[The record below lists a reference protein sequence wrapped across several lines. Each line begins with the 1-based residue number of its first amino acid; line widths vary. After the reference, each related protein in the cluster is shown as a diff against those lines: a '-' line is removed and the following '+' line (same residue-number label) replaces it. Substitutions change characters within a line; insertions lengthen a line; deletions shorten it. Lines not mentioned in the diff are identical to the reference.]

1 MGSYLPSSALSHISY
16 ISHADLS
23 VHSSLL
29 NHSSSSP
36 AHHERRPLRQAEE
49 QPEGFTD
56 TNSASLKAWP
66 AVYITPFTLLPKGL
80 KTELMDSTCPDVID
94 IDTWAIAMSRYYQ
107 QHFCNVL
114 TTATLCSKLTIRPRD
129 CADYTNWTASAI
141 TGITIFIHPSHS
153 KRIILN
159 TWASIVISQ
168 DKKTTM

>member
-66 AVYITPFTLLPKGL
+66 AVYITPFTLLLKGL

-94 IDTWAIAMSRYYQ
+94 IDTWAIAM
-107 QHFCNVL
+107 FTVL
-114 TTATLCSKLTIRPRD
+114 STTFLQ
-129 CADYTNWTASAI
+129 CAYNSN
-141 TGITIFIHPSHS
+141 
-153 KRIILN
+153 ILL
-159 TWASIVISQ
+159 
-168 DKKTTM
+168 KTDNPAW